1 MASHYLLQ
9 ALYNPRLQLT
19 YLFADSMQGAAAILE
34 FNAIESPFA
43 QPRNSIVGHFISAVI
58 GVGVTKLFLLN
69 SDAEDLRW
77 LAGAVACGLAS
88 AGMALTETIH
98 PPAGATALLAAVDP
112 QVQQLGWYLLPL
124 VLLSSAITLVIS
136 LLLNNIQRQYPM
148 YWWTPADLGKKKMGN
163 DIEEKS
169 TSSST
174 TSLGPKLLQHVEDT
188 GQPMIRITRERIV
201 VPDHIYL
208 ASEERKILEI
218 LHQRL
223 EDGLPRQPGPAV
235 QP

>member
-1 MASHYLLQ
+1 
-9 ALYNPRLQLT
+9 
-19 YLFADSMQGAAAILE
+19 MQGAAAILE

-43 QPRNSIVGHFISAVI
+43 QPRNAIVGHFISAVI
-58 GVGVTKLFLLN
+58 GVGVTKLFFLN

-77 LAGAVACGLAS
+77 LAGAVACGLTS
-88 AGMALTETIH
+88 AGMALTGTIH

-148 YWWTPADLGKKKMGN
+148 YWWTPADLGKKKMRN

-174 TSLGPKLLQHVEDT
+174 TYLGSKLLQHVEDT

-201 VPDHIYL
+201 VPDHICL

-223 EDGLPRQPGPAV
+223 GDGLPRPPGPTV
-235 QP
+235 QL